1 MSSAPSSKCEVKA
14 SCSESA
20 SCQITRN
27 ITVNPGLKIPPN
39 CAINVRTK
47 GNIHTWQQ
55 AKQQIGGSKGSLD
68 LVLQEKGKS
77 KSGKYICQ
85 CTAVHFTRKQL
96 LINPLGPCS
105 CLICIYRCS
114 TLIKKKNCKLCLQM
128 FNHLCCSFELNSASL
143 HLAKCLRSLELW
155 TWLEMGFVLG
165 KRKQLCRLLVTC

>member
-1 MSSAPSSKCEVKA
+1 MPSTWEERETSTPGSKQNSKLVEARAHWIWSYKKRGNQRVGSISASAPLYILHVSS
-14 SCSESA
+14 SSLIWLGWNCS
-20 SCQITRN
+20 Q
-27 ITVNPGLKIPPN
+27 P
-39 CAINVRTK
+39 
-47 GNIHTWQQ
+47 
-55 AKQQIGGSKGSLD
+55 
-68 LVLQEKGKS
+68 
-77 KSGKYICQ
+77 
-85 CTAVHFTRKQL
+85 
-96 LINPLGPCS
+96 PLGPCS